1 MELGTLMVGIIL
13 AWIYRYP
20 FMIMPIAVTL
30 WYMSMDIAAML
41 GDGQFDFELRA
52 MVSMYF
58 GLITVLIAFWVD
70 VRSSQSADYAFG
82 CIYSVSWLLVRFK
95 LPILRQ

>member
-58 GLITVLIAFWVD
+58 GLITVLIAFWLMFDPVN
-70 VRSSQSADYAFG
+70 QQIMLFG
-82 CIYSVSWLLVRFK
+82 CIYSVSWLFGSV
-95 LPILRQ
+95 